1 MKRSRL
7 PFYHLTLLDEVREIM
22 WAVFYSYYFNKIQLV
37 GIHGPGDELFFR
49 INPPVRI
56 SLHGSP
62 LLVSVIDARRIREGK
77 VNRGQLDQDYE
88 RLVRDGVHRETR
100 YIYAHSDEEV
110 HLLRYLLNV
119 NSTKMRRS
127 VAVEEPSSRGGHF
140 LDCNFYFARLLGLD
154 HRKFQLQNYAVI
166 WRFRFHQSVAKEI
179 LSIIVFILLHHKSRV
194 ESVCTSLGRGQI
206 AAMASCFIFILK
218 HKNRAHF

>member
-127 VAVEEPSSRGGHF
+127 VAVEEPSSWQSKDTTWIITFISPVPRIGSPPIPI
-140 LDCNFYFARLLGLD
+140 ATA
-154 HRKFQLQNYAVI
+154 LQNYAVI
-166 WRFRFHQSVAKEI
+166 LTFPISPV
-179 LSIIVFILLHHKSRV
+179 LSRIVCILLRHKIHV
-194 ESVCTSLGRGQI
+194 
-206 AAMASCFIFILK
+206 
-218 HKNRAHF
+218 